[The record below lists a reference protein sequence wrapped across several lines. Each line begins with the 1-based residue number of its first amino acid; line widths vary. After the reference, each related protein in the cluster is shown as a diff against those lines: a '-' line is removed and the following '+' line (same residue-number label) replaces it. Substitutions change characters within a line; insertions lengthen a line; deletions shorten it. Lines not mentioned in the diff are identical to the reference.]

1 MTDKERRESRVNIVE
16 SVPAMIFPKPLFP
29 FVIEPRLKTPR
40 ISIEGKY
47 TAIKKHIKSLVKQ
60 GWEVVTITGEP
71 DFKMTRVELESKH
84 T

>member
-1 MTDKERRESRVNIVE
+1 
-16 SVPAMIFPKPLFP
+16 MIFPSPLFP
-29 FVIEPRLKTPR
+29 ANKPMLKTPR

-71 DFKMTRVELESKH
+71 SFQFTTVELIRDETNS
-84 T
+84 

>member
-1 MTDKERRESRVNIVE
+1 
-16 SVPAMIFPKPLFP
+16 MIFPRPLFP
-29 FVIEPRLKTPR
+29 ANKTMLKTPR

-71 DFKMTRVELESKH
+71 DFKMTRVELERGI
-84 T
+84 

>member
-1 MTDKERRESRVNIVE
+1 
-16 SVPAMIFPKPLFP
+16 MIFPRPLLQTCNTPKP
-29 FVIEPRLKTPR
+29 KTPR

-71 DFKMTRVELESKH
+71 DFKMTRGELDKS
-84 T
+84 

>member
-1 MTDKERRESRVNIVE
+1 
-16 SVPAMIFPKPLFP
+16 MIFPRPLLACNTP
-29 FVIEPRLKTPR
+29 KLKIPR

-71 DFKMTRVELESKH
+71 DFKMTRVELDKS
-84 T
+84 